1 MRSITAVL
9 IGLINYEPSEYDQ
22 ITQEKSVPGKH
33 AVRLEDI
40 SLVST
45 HHNSTN
51 NSQNGISVHGFRV
64 ITATKATPDSIELP
78 KVRSLDRREVEPP
91 RYKRVYSL
99 SIY

>member
-1 MRSITAVL
+1 MRSTTAVL
-9 IGLINYEPSEYDQ
+9 IGPINYEPPEYDQ
-22 ITQEKSVPGKH
+22 ITQEKSVPEKH

-45 HHNSTN
+45 HNSTN